1 MNIDVKKVKIIVT
14 VPVANINE
22 VRNAIC
28 SEGAGVIGNYTYCTT
43 STKCIGTFIPS
54 ENANPYIGE
63 KENYG
68 RVIIIEGI
76 DGVEIWYGF
85 IESTTVNLYDYVEK
99 NSYLGQ
105 TEENI
110 LFLAYKKDG
119 TFLNYKEYLK

>member
-14 VPVANINE
+14 VPVANIDD

-63 KENYG
+63 QNKLEIVEEEKLE
-68 RVIIIEGI
+68 VICDIEKVKKVGT
-76 DGVEIWYGF
+76 VS
-85 IESTTVNLYDYVEK
+85 IELTTLR
-99 NSYLGQ
+99 L
-105 TEENI
+105 
-110 LFLAYKKDG
+110 
-119 TFLNYKEYLK
+119 